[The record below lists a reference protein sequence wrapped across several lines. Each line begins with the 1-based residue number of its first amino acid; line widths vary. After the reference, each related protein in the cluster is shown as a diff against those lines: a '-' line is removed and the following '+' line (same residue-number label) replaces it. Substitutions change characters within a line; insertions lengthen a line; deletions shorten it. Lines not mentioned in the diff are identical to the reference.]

1 MSVARPAKTVL
12 FAGGGTGGHL
22 FPGIALAEEFRSRE
36 PGINIVFA
44 GTERGLEARVIPE
57 LGYPLVLLEVH
68 GLVGVKGVKRLKSLV
83 NFPKAVVQALILL
96 VRYRPVL
103 VVGLGGYASA
113 PVLLA
118 AMVAGLP
125 WVLQEQNA
133 YPGLVNRLLAPFAGA
148 VFIAFSKARE
158 SLKSRKVYDY
168 GNPLRP
174 QLQAQADSA
183 TAALAADERPDSVF
197 NLLVVGGSQGARVL
211 NRTVPEALAI
221 LAPGYPHLKV
231 VHQSGRTE
239 LESVKKA
246 YAEISCEVEVT
257 PFINDIGAA
266 YRVADLVICRAGAL
280 TLAELA
286 ELGKAAVLVPFPFAA
301 HDHQVFNARA
311 FAEQGAALMQI
322 ESELTAAGLS
332 EEIKQLLDQPERRAA
347 MAQAA
352 AELARPKAR
361 EEIVSHCL
369 KLIEGD
375 LIK

>member
-1 MSVARPAKTVL
+1 MSVARPAETIL

-22 FPGIALAEEFRSRE
+22 FPGIALAEEFRRRQ
-36 PGINIVFA
+36 PDINIVFA

-57 LGYPLVLLEVH
+57 LGYPLALLEVH
-68 GLVGVKGVKRLKSLV
+68 GLVGVKGMRRFKALV
-83 NFPKAVVQALILL
+83 NFPKAVIQALILL

-133 YPGLVNRLLAPFAGA
+133 YPGLVNRLLAPFAGV

-158 SLKSRKVYDY
+158 SLKSRKIYDL

-174 QLQAQADSA
+174 HLQAQGEPASVSVDASPDA
-183 TAALAADERPDSVF
+183 TF
-197 NLLVVGGSQGARVL
+197 NLLVVGGSQGARIL
-211 NRTVPEALAI
+211 NRIVPEALEI
-221 LAPGYPHLKV
+221 LVSDYPHLKV
-231 VHQSGRTE
+231 VHQSGKAE

-246 YAEISCEVEVT
+246 YAKINCEVEVA
-257 PFINDIGAA
+257 PFIDDIGTC
-266 YRVADLVICRAGAL
+266 YREADLVICRAGAL

-286 ELGKAAVLVPFPFAA
+286 ELGKASILVPFPFAA

-311 FAEQGAALMQI
+311 FAESDAALMQI
-322 ESELTAAGLS
+322 ESELTAAALS
-332 EEIKQLLDQPERRAA
+332 NEIRQLIDQPERRAA
-347 MAQAA
+347 MEQAA
-352 AELARPKAR
+352 AKLARPAAR
-361 EEIVSHCL
+361 EEIVDHCL

-375 LIK
+375 MLK

>member
-22 FPGIALAEEFRSRE
+22 FPGIALAEEFQRLE
-36 PGINIVFA
+36 PEINIVFA
-44 GTERGLEARVIPE
+44 GTQRGLEARVIPE
-57 LGYPLVLLEVH
+57 MGYPLVFLEVH
-68 GLVGVKGVKRLKSLV
+68 GLVGVRGLKRLKALA
-83 NFPKAVVQALILL
+83 NFPKAVIQALILL

-148 VFIAFSKARE
+148 VFIAFDKARE
-158 SLKSRKVYDY
+158 SLKSRKIYDF
-168 GNPLRP
+168 GNPLRAR
-174 QLQAQADSA
+174 LQEPGTPTPAKSA
-183 TAALAADERPDSVF
+183 ANKKAAEGSEAEF
-197 NLLVVGGSQGARVL
+197 NILVVGGSQGARVL
-211 NRTVPEALAI
+211 NHKVPEALAM
-221 LAPGYPHLKV
+221 LAPRHPHLKV
-231 VHQSGRTE
+231 VHQSGNAAVE
-239 LESVKKA
+239 MVKKA
-246 YAEISCEVEVT
+246 YAEINCAVEVT
-257 PFINDIGAA
+257 PFIDNIGAC
-266 YRVADLVICRAGAL
+266 YRAADLVICRAGAL

-286 ELGKAAVLVPFPFAA
+286 ELGKAAILVPFPFAA

-311 FAEQGAALMQI
+311 FAEKGAALMQI

-332 EEIKQLLDQPERRAA
+332 DAIENLITQPESREQ

-352 AELARPKAR
+352 AELARPQAR
-361 EEIVSHCL
+361 TQIVNHCL
-369 KLIEGD
+369 QLI
-375 LIK
+375 